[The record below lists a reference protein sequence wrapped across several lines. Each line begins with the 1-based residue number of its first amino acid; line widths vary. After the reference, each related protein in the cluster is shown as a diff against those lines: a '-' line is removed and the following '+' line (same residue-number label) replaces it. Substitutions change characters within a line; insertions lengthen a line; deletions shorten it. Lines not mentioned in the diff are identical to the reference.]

1 MKVWVLTVNLSG
13 APIPHQNLIALFKKK
28 PSHSRLIAALDSVDK
43 HWELPPLE
51 NVQHAV
57 DSLYRFGGYPQNA
70 APEAV
75 TYWLKQWEIGR

>member
-1 MKVWVLTVNLSG
+1 MKVWVLTVNLAG

-28 PSHSRLIAALDSVDK
+28 PSHSKLLEELEGINP

-57 DSLYRFGGYPQNA
+57 DSLYRFGGWPQE
-70 APEAV
+70 APPEEV
-75 TYWLKQWEIGR
+75 TYWLKQWELG